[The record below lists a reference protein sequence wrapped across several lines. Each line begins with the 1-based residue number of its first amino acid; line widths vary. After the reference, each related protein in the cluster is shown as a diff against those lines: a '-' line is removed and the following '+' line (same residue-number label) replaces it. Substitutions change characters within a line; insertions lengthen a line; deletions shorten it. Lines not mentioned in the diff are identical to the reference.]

1 MKKIMNKSD
10 RLVGEMFDGFMA
22 AYRNYYEPIPGMTA
36 FTYKNRRK
44 GKVSLVIGGGSGHE
58 PMFSGFVGRG
68 LADAAVCGNIFASP
82 NPNSIYETA
91 KAVDEGK
98 GVLFVYGCYAG
109 DNMNFD
115 MGEELCESDDI
126 QTDHVRIWDDLAS
139 APKERRESRRG
150 IAGDVFVIKIAGAA
164 CDAGFDLQEVVRITE
179 KARDCLNSVGLAV
192 SAGTSPGADAPMF
205 EIGDDEIEY
214 GMGIH
219 GEPGIERTKMQPAD
233 VLVARMYGEL
243 KKEMELQAGQEI
255 AVLVNGLGSTTLFE
269 LYTVYYNLEKLLR
282 EDGIQIYDADVNS
295 YCTSQDMGGFSI
307 SFLKLDEE
315 LKRYLGAPC
324 ASPYYAKGVM
334 IGES

>member
-1 MKKIMNKSD
+1 MKKIINKTENP
-10 RLVGEMFDGFMA
+10 VGEMFDGFMA
-22 AYRNYYEPIPGMTA
+22 AFKKYYEPLPGMTA

-91 KAVDEGK
+91 KAVEEGK
-98 GVLFVYGCYAG
+98 GTLFVYGCYAG

-115 MGEELCESDDI
+115 MGEELCEFENI
-126 QTDHVRIWDDLAS
+126 RTAHVRIWDDLAS
-139 APKERRESRRG
+139 APKERRELRRG

-164 CDAGFDLQEVVRITE
+164 CDAGYDLDEVVRITE
-179 KARDCLNSVGLAV
+179 KARDSLNSVGLAI
-192 SAGTSPGADAPMF
+192 SPGTSPGADSPMF
-205 EIGDDEIEY
+205 ELGEDEIEY

-233 VLVARMYGEL
+233 VLVKRMYSEL
-243 KKEMELQAGQEI
+243 KKEMDLQAGQEI
-255 AVLVNGLGSTTLFE
+255 AVLINGLGSTTLFE
-269 LYTVYYNLEKLLR
+269 LYTVCYNLEKLLLGD
-282 EDGIQIYDADVNS
+282 EIKVYDTDVNS

-307 SFLKLDEE
+307 SFLKLDDE
-315 LKRYLGAPC
+315 LKQYLDMPC
-324 ASPYYAKGVM
+324 ASPYYTKGVM
-334 IGES
+334 TDEG